1 MSGFNSTGSF
11 GFSGGGSVICCGG
24 GGGGC
29 EIIVL
34 GSGVCSSQRCGSNNN
49 ASGDYS
55 TAFGRC
61 NFASGEYSTASGY
74 CNTASGSAST
84 SFGIINSASGNY
96 TFIGGGQHNCTF
108 STYAPNSFIGG
119 GIFNCICSSDSVI
132 VGGLFNTILQGGDG
146 SGTFIGAGLCNTVS
160 NYGNSNSFIGGGN
173 NNTISAYAGFG
184 SILVG
189 GTSNTI
195 SGCYAQFSTLVGGY
209 YNNLRNAAAF
219 GALGSTIV
227 GGVGHNTTGG
237 SWGGSTWSVFPTG
250 HSEIGKMA
258 FIGGGLINTA
268 SGIYSAIVGGSCN
281 TISNPNPNY
290 NGSFIGGGKN
300 NSVSGAYSSILGG
313 RNNSVSTY
321 NFSSVLYGFGNS
333 VEGFNST
340 ASGYYNATLSN
351 YSSISGGSFN
361 IISQTYFSSIVG
373 GTFNLIRCCSNAS
386 FIGGGY
392 YNNITNISCINNV
405 GSVVVGG
412 SGNNTCGGTWSGY
425 YWGLAPTPLTDVGGL
440 SFIGGGLQNHV
451 SGCYGVIGGGCKNC
465 VGTYSTY
472 SNLYEIVGAAIIGGT
487 CNKIN
492 GNTFSGYNVTGAD
505 VIGGGYCNVISAGTD
520 AFNFIG
526 GGLCNMISSD
536 NSVIVGG
543 SQNSSSGYFSVIV
556 GGLFNLASGSF
567 SSIGGGNTNIA
578 TGTNSFIGSGTFN
591 CAIGCFSAVLGGALN
606 CAANPFTGVFGCSV
620 TNNCP
625 CSFMSNNL
633 RACNIFGSGAICANA
648 GGTIVPVTSDIR
660 QKDCVIPIDKGL
672 DLVSSLNPVS
682 FYWKEGSPKEQNGDK
697 KQLGFVAQEIKQV
710 VPEAVYMT
718 YSGYY
723 GFDVSKI
730 VPILTKGVQELK
742 SCNDSLKF
750 ELENLK
756 TILKNNNLA

>member
-281 TISNPNPNY
+281 TISNPNPNST
-290 NGSFIGGGKN
+290 NGSFIGAGNN

-313 RNNSVSTY
+313 RNNSV
-321 NFSSVLYGFGNS
+321 
-333 VEGFNST
+333 
-340 ASGYYNATLSN
+340 
-351 YSSISGGSFN
+351 
-361 IISQTYFSSIVG
+361 
-373 GTFNLIRCCSNAS
+373 C
-386 FIGGGY
+386 
-392 YNNITNISCINNV
+392 
-405 GSVVVGG
+405 
-412 SGNNTCGGTWSGY
+412 
-425 YWGLAPTPLTDVGGL
+425 
-440 SFIGGGLQNHV
+440 
-451 SGCYGVIGGGCKNC
+451 
-465 VGTYSTY
+465 TYSTY